1 VPAATKPDPDELR
14 SYLYARL
21 PRTMVPAD
29 ICVIETMPLTP
40 SGKVDVA
47 ALPKNAGV
55 GSVAR
60 YEAPRD
66 ELERCLAR
74 IWSDALA
81 VKQVG
86 IRDNF
91 FALRGHSL
99 LATQVIARIGEE
111 LQLEIPLQ
119 FLFEAPTVAALA
131 RSIETLRWAATNAA
145 VPGDGTDREV
155 VRL

>member
-1 VPAATKPDPDELR
+1 
-14 SYLYARL
+14 
-21 PRTMVPAD
+21 M
-29 ICVIETMPLTP
+29 P
-40 SGKVDVA
+40 SGKVDIA
-47 ALPKNAGV
+47 ALPKNAG
-55 GSVAR
+55 AELADR

-66 ELERCLAR
+66 ELEKCLAR

-111 LQLEIPLQ
+111 LRLEIPLQ
-119 FLFEAPTVAALA
+119 FLFEAPTIAALA
-131 RSIETLRWAATNAA
+131 RSIEALRWAATNAA
-145 VPGDGTDREV
+145 VPGGGADREV